1 MIEQIETRYGTM
13 FIPDTDNGQYW
24 WLKTTGASPEDEM
37 IEAVCAILDER
48 PRGIAL
54 DCGANFGCWTL
65 PLAKHA
71 ERVIAFEPQRCVF
84 HLLRRSVETNRI
96 KNITLLQVALGPEAG
111 TIQVPDLILDET
123 TNFGGVSLGI
133 PHSEHPNAPTYS
145 APVVVIDDL
154 MLSDFCRGWGPVT
167 FIKADV
173 EGAELGL
180 FKGAEQTIRRFKPI
194 IIAEADHPLTD
205 TQALGAFI
213 ESLGYNVELF
223 QDNNF
228 IGMPL

>member
-1 MIEQIETRYGTM
+1 MIEQLETRYGTM
-13 FIPDTDNGQYW
+13 FVPDTDNGQYW

-37 IEAVCAILDER
+37 IEMICDLLDER

-54 DCGANFGCWTL
+54 DCGANFGCWSL
-65 PLAKHA
+65 PLARHTA
-71 ERVIAFEPQRCVF
+71 GVLAFEPQRCV
-84 HLLRRSVETNRI
+84 HDLLVRTIEANPELNVEAFQ
-96 KNITLLQVALGPEAG
+96 LALGPDHG
-111 TIQVPDLILDET
+111 KIKVPDINLDDT

-133 PHSEHPNAPTYS
+133 PHSEHPDAPMYDVS
-145 APVVVIDDL
+145 VVPLDTFI
-154 MLSDFCRGWGPVT
+154 SRGERVS

-180 FKGAEQTIRRFKPI
+180 LRGAERTIRRWKPI
-194 IIAEADHPLTD
+194 LIVEADHPLTD

-213 ESLGYNVELF
+213 ESLGYNVEIA